1 MDPLSFIAGM
11 AFVLALLIVFLIW
24 FGSGWS

>member
-11 AFVLALLIVFLIW
+11 ALVLALLIVFLIW
-24 FGSGWS
+24 FGSGWG